1 MNMKDFMKDYV
12 PFKPSKEPIYQ
23 NRDGDMLYLFNGDK
37 LMVREAETGYEIPK
51 RDEIKKLGLEI
62 HYDQCLGAFGE
73 VDCFGGIIEDE
84 PLGYS
89 FVDLRT
95 YSFGASYDEFLISSK
110 AFLLSEFVRTNQ
122 RCGIC
127 GFPMTMKEEDND
139 RAMICTNCGHM
150 VWPKTSPAIIVA
162 VTKKD
167 KLLLAHNKMFAN
179 GMYSV
184 VAGFVEMGE
193 TLEDCIRREVLEET
207 GIKVHNIKY
216 FGSQPWAF
224 PNSYMMGFTAEY
236 LEGEIKVDNEEIV
249 DANWYS
255 KDEIPGLYRE
265 SVSISTRLIEWFLEA

>member
-1 MNMKDFMKDYV
+1 MDMKDFMKDYV

-23 NRDGDMLYLFNGDK
+23 NRDVDSLYLFNGDR
-37 LMVREAETGYEIPK
+37 LMVRETENGYEIPK
-51 RDEIKKLGLEI
+51 RYEIKKVGLKVY
-62 HYDQCLGAFGE
+62 HNQCLGSYGE
-73 VDCFGGIIEDE
+73 IDCFVGIVEDE

-95 YSFGASYDEFLISSK
+95 YSFGASYDDFLISSK

-127 GFPMTMKEEDND
+127 GSPMTMKEEDDD
-139 RAMICTNCGHM
+139 RAMICTHCGHM

-162 VTKKD
+162 VTKGD

-193 TLEDCIRREVLEET
+193 TLEDCVRREVLEET

-224 PNSYMMGFTAEY
+224 PNSYMLGFTAEY
-236 LEGEIKVDNEEIV
+236 LEGEIKVDNEEIA
-249 DANWYS
+249 DADWYS
-255 KDEIPGLYRE
+255 KDEIPGLYRK
-265 SVSISTRLIEWFLEA
+265 SVSISTKLIEWFLEA